1 MIRKGHLVRLQTPS
15 FVVSVKLLL
24 PEQVQNHLE
33 KSFHIANSAY
43 NEALSFGLRKFDAMK
58 QNPSYQELLELR
70 RELLAKN
77 DKEQKTK
84 EFKAQKKE
92 IDNKLAEIRKDYSLT
107 EFGLSQ
113 HLSQQRRK
121 PDSAYQ
127 HLNSGELQVIA
138 SHVMKVLEKVLFYQ
152 IEPHKV
158 RFRSKYDA
166 DMSFRN
172 RVNSTGTRLVESDK
186 TGIAYRLYIHKAS
199 TFVDIPIKAF
209 NTYQQ
214 MSLLRSER
222 IKYVQI
228 IRKTIR
234 GKKVYYLQIVCEG
247 TPPAKVNRGQGV
259 VGIDPGIS
267 TVAYAA
273 PNKVALVDLVPRN
286 ITQKEKFLKAL
297 DRRIERSRKVNNP
310 TCFNEDGTI
319 KKGSHFKHLSNR
331 ALRLVNRR
339 KKSYRSLSEERK
351 KLQGQLINQVV
362 SNASVIK
369 MEELN
374 VKGLQKRAKDLR
386 IDPKTNRPFSK
397 KRFGKSIFRAAPSA
411 FREALKTRAV
421 QLGIEVIMISPK
433 EVKPSQYNHISQTFE
448 KKPLSTRIFDLSP
461 ECTSLQR
468 DLYSA
473 FLIAHIENGHYQET
487 ALNQDFPAFYQQM
500 RDFLQQTPQTSR
512 LAWYF
517 S

>member
-1 MIRKGHLVRLQTPS
+1 MA
-15 FVVSVKLLL
+15 
-24 PEQVQNHLE
+24 
-33 KSFHIANSAY
+33 KSKKQKAHA
-43 NEALSFGLRKFDAMK
+43 LRKELIKASLEREQEWKPETIKEDLAAFSDRYLKKAGK
-58 QNPSYQELLELR
+58 SNPR
-70 RELLAKN
+70 A
-77 DKEQKTK
+77 TH
-84 EFKAQKKE
+84 
-92 IDNKLAEIRKDYSLT
+92 LT
-107 EFGLSQ
+107 NIFRGLNG
-113 HLSQQRRK
+113 L
-121 PDSAYQ
+121 
-127 HLNSGELQVIA
+127 IA
-138 SHVMKVLEKVLFYQ
+138 SQFGRTAPK
-152 IEPHKV
+152 
-158 RFRSKYDA
+158 
-166 DMSFRN
+166 
-172 RVNSTGTRLVESDK
+172 TRLALQEYKDRYVFCSGVAIMVK
-186 TGIAYRLYIHKAS
+186 TFGKRK
-199 TFVDIPIKAF
+199 TVKAF

-214 MSLLRSER
+214 MSLLRSNR

-273 PNKVALVDLVPRN
+273 SNKVALVDLVPRS

-297 DRRIERSRKVNNP
+297 DRRIERSRRVNNP

-319 KKGSHFKHLSNR
+319 KKGSHFKRLSNR

-339 KKSYRSLSEERK
+339 RKAYRSLSEERK
-351 KLQGQLINQVV
+351 KLQGQLINQLV

-386 IDPKTNRPFSK
+386 INPKTNRPFSK
-397 KRFGKSIFRAAPSA
+397 KRFGKPIFRAAPSA

-421 QLGIEVIMISPK
+421 QLGIEIIMISPK

-473 FLIAHIENGHYQET
+473 FLIGHIENNQYQQIE
-487 ALNQDFPAFYQQM
+487 LEQDFPAFYQHM
-500 RDFLQQTPQTSR
+500 RDFLRQTPKTSR
-512 LAWYF
+512 LAWYL

>member
-1 MIRKGHLVRLQTPS
+1 MRAQTPS

-24 PEQVQNHLE
+24 PEQIQNHLE
-33 KSFHIANSAY
+33 KSFRIANSAY
-43 NEALSFGLRKFDAMK
+43 NEALNFGLRRFDAMK

-77 DKEQKTK
+77 DKEQKNK

-113 HLSQQRRK
+113 HLSKQRRK
-121 PDSAYQ
+121 TDSAYQ
-127 HLNSGELQVIA
+127 HLNSGELQVVA
-138 SHVMKVLEKVLFYQ
+138 SHVMKALEKVLFYRT
-152 IEPHKV
+152 EPHKV
-158 RFRSKYDA
+158 RFRSKYDT

-172 RVNSTGTRLVESDK
+172 RVNSTGTRLVESNK
-186 TGIAYRLYIHKAS
+186 TGIAYRLYIHKTS
-199 TFVDIPIKAF
+199 TFVDIPVKAF
-209 NTYQQ
+209 NYYQQ
-214 MSLLRSER
+214 MSLLRSNS
-222 IKYVQI
+222 IKYVQM
-228 IRKTIR
+228 IRKIIR
-234 GKKVYYLQIVCEG
+234 GKKVYYIQIVCEG
-247 TPPAKVNRGQGV
+247 TPPAKVNRGEGV

-267 TVAYAA
+267 TVAYVA
-273 PNKVALVDLVPRN
+273 PNKVALIDLVPRN
-286 ITQKEKFLKAL
+286 ITQKEKLLKVL
-297 DRRIERSRKVNNP
+297 DRRIERSRRVNNP
-310 TCFNEDGTI
+310 TCFNENGTI
-319 KKGSHFKHLSNR
+319 KKGCRFKRLSNR
-331 ALRLVNRR
+331 ALRLMNRR
-339 KKSYRSLSEERK
+339 RKAYRSLSEERK

-386 IDPKTNRPFSK
+386 INPKTNRPFSK

-433 EVKPSQYNHISQTFE
+433 EVKPSQYNHILQTFE
-448 KKPLSTRIFDLSP
+448 KKPLSTRIFDLSS
-461 ECTSLQR
+461 EWTGLQR

-473 FLIAHIENGHYQET
+473 FLIGHIEDGHYQET
-487 ALNQDFPAFYQQM
+487 ELEQDFPDFYQHM